1 MENLE
6 NKNYVDITI
15 RKIFDMKMNQGH
27 EMRKA
32 FIDEVKFILQQ
43 SEFLKTFYFLKGT
56 RVYVVDITSKK
67 ADELDFTKGKD
78 VVYIGGNANMEY
90 LLIVFKNGNIYAVD
104 SNHNIKHIK
113 NFLLNSLFIDKKG
126 KGDSITMENFKLFAS
141 APLDKIIIANDNIIA
156 FWQKNDLIPGGGK
169 GKKAKLNVEELNGTF
184 YNISLENEKKSI
196 ISSSPGKGDYFE
208 SLTAIFNN
216 NYFLGSYGRILYMIM
231 TPTEYTNS
239 YKVTFIDYL
248 FKYENTNKIK
258 QNLVHSTESSN
269 EYVKNIEKR
278 IVYSYINFM
287 IKEPKDRRQFNN
299 EKDRLI
305 LRFNQSGTACA
316 IAINSQHNFHTT
328 LMFLM
333 TETYRITSQKMFPIY
348 SKLRPG
354 FMEDDSMVWIEDIDW
369 VCNDL
374 FTVVLFSQGYFCI
387 LNINFQ
393 VISFIENSGSYIDSS
408 VEKISC
414 PYHFNNPKLTNLD
427 RLQLSSSKKRND
439 YFVINSS
446 NYSICYQVNY
456 KSYENK
462 LILPSNQ
469 YSFDE
474 FLYITKYFQLHY
486 SDAENHGLFDNIH
499 NFIVSWLKDLYN
511 NENEKNV
518 PSETISQIFNIFVKF
533 IKIFRSINQSH
544 ETNLTIVSY
553 LIGISN
559 DFFYYLI
566 NYREIWLAFMFVN
579 ICENYLLKSLKLKI
593 PRSKLCEEQM
603 QKGQISYLAVNPY
616 FIQNPSLKC
625 YNRLVNKMFHSKM
638 RLLIIFISLI
648 EFRNN
653 QGLTINVLHFV
664 LAKLCLEKMKKHN
677 LLDDIQLI
685 VKSIIRNYKYLK
697 SENAK
702 VGNEEY
708 ILNSLTMNFRYELF
722 GNYTFNRQ
730 SRDDIK
736 FEFLNDFFPLEE
748 LQTFNEVNEMY
759 CRGEDELL
767 INEYN
772 YINNMGVVQKWILFF
787 TNFFYTFLYEDI
799 KNYISNHL
807 RQYVTQNKS
816 ADFVS
821 PEENSLSSLIYFNL
835 TFFTIAINNHLKYFL
850 QIFTSKSD
858 NSNEFP
864 VVADNPA
871 VLEEFSKIFMPFIS
885 PTDVP
890 FVIFEF
896 YISED
901 NKNKKTLGHE
911 INIHLY
917 DKLQQYSKFYNFNL
931 IESFD
936 FIEFLMNNGFKY
948 YDDEMVETR
957 DINRIQTFMYSAV
970 LFYLFNIHKFSQIY
984 TYEIDSAFIISIID
998 SLDLHLKRDLYQFL
1012 YLILNGQLKYYLKK
1026 EAAAKLSPTNTKY
1039 LEVVLHM
1046 LKMIFY
1052 KIVRE
1057 EPFTVRRDIYEYV
1070 YISPS
1075 LIKPYLLEG
1084 ALFYEYK
1091 NFNKYIKAK
1100 AFNCKNILDTRNYS
1114 EVNYKKVNNVFE
1126 ELSKQ
1131 NRSILFDCI
1140 FKPNERLTDIEEEEL
1155 MKGYHRNFSYSISN
1169 LLLLMKLNNEK
1180 VNKIIFKLEEN
1191 KEYIKKILTNT
1202 VNEKLKDPLMED
1214 MYFNEL
1220 IISNL
1225 EKVVTGNFDNKHFK
1239 FSNLELKSKL
1249 IRSIKLIVVKTLN
1262 LLNSIYTKFK
1272 MFNMLQPNT
1281 EIFNYLKNISFSL
1294 IWERDYRLAYN
1305 STGQILDYLINMNS
1319 SELVSEKYNVISIL
1333 INLNFVYIVL
1343 KRNPSGSKLQ
1353 VLEEKVKRDFK
1364 DKDVLDKLQSFQDDL
1379 PTLQALW
1386 ENLESFKSKNLKMF
1400 IMGCFN
1406 EMFLDNINNIYKQ
1419 IDLFIT
1425 GQVSKIPM
1433 RSAKKK
1439 YIKLA
1444 DSYSNLTGIPNKHF
1458 IEFNMN
1464 WELVDTEMLYNLIIN
1479 DEVPAETHRED
1490 TSRTTKGDSR
1500 QNIFMNRRQRFGNDT
1515 PRRRNVINIAQG
1527 DNMLVNN
1534 YVDPNSSFSSRC
1546 DTNRSVDLR
1555 EESTRQVEQGK
1566 HNLCIKVKTKQ
1577 NKNKVPKYQ
1586 KVNPVEKDT
1595 KLKDS
1600 DKRIQNVKASDSNKN
1615 LDNIKI
1621 EEDTTDDN
1629 YQKLKELMNSI
1640 TRIHFRRFKNEM
1652 FQLYKKSMKKKELEE
1667 IKIYSIKPKESIE
1680 TISLKEKYVKIN

>member
-1 MENLE
+1 
-6 NKNYVDITI
+6 
-15 RKIFDMKMNQGH
+15 
-27 EMRKA
+27 
-32 FIDEVKFILQQ
+32 
-43 SEFLKTFYFLKGT
+43 
-56 RVYVVDITSKK
+56 
-67 ADELDFTKGKD
+67 
-78 VVYIGGNANMEY
+78 VYIGGSANMEY

-113 NFLLNSLFIDKKG
+113 NFLLNSLFMDKK
-126 KGDSITMENFKLFAS
+126 KDSTITMDNFKLFAS
-141 APLDKIIIANDNIIA
+141 AALDKMILANENIIA
-156 FWQKNDLIPGGGK
+156 FWHRNELI
-169 GKKAKLNVEELNGTF
+169 KAKKTNINTIEELNGTF
-184 YNISLENEKKSI
+184 YNISLENEKKTI
-196 ISSSPGKGDYFE
+196 IATGSKGEYYE
-208 SLTAIFNN
+208 SLIAIFNN
-216 NYFLGSYGRILYMIM
+216 NYFFGSYGRILYMIL
-231 TPTEYTNS
+231 TPTEFTNS
-239 YKVTFIDYL
+239 YRVTFIDYL
-248 FKYENTNKIK
+248 FKYENNNKVK
-258 QNLVHSTESSN
+258 QNLVNTVENNS

-278 IVYSYINFM
+278 IVYSYINYM
-287 IKEPKDRRQFNN
+287 PKEPKDKRQFNN
-299 EKDRLI
+299 EKEKII

-316 IAINSQHNFHTT
+316 IAINSQHNFHST

-333 TETYRITSQKMFPIY
+333 TETYRISSQKLFPLY

-354 FMEDDSMVWIEDIDW
+354 FMEDDSIVWIEDMDW

-374 FTVVLFSQGYFCI
+374 FLVILFSQGYFCI

-393 VISFIENSGSYIDSS
+393 VISFIDNSGSYIDNSI
-408 VEKISC
+408 EKISC
-414 PYHFNNPKLTNLD
+414 PYHFMNPKLNNLD
-427 RLQLSSSKKRND
+427 KLQLSSSKKRSD

-456 KSYENK
+456 KSYETK
-462 LILPSNQ
+462 IILPSNQ
-469 YSFDE
+469 YTFDE
-474 FLYITKYFQLHY
+474 FLYITKYFQLHH
-486 SDAENHGLFDNIH
+486 SEPENHGLFDNIH
-499 NFIVSWLKDLYN
+499 NFIVSWLKDLYS
-511 NENEKNV
+511 ENDKNV

-579 ICENYLLKSLKLKI
+579 ICENYLLKTLKLKM

-603 QKGQISYLAVNPY
+603 LKGQASYLAVNPY

-638 RLLIIFISLI
+638 RLLIIVISLI

-664 LAKLCLEKMKKHN
+664 LAKLCLEKMKKHT
-677 LLDDIQLI
+677 LLDDVQLI

-697 SENAK
+697 GENMK

-730 SRDDIK
+730 SRDDVK

-772 YINNMGVVQKWILFF
+772 YINNMGIVQKWILFF
-787 TNFFYTFLYEDI
+787 TNFFYSFLYEDI
-799 KNYISNHL
+799 RNYISNHL
-807 RQYVTQNKS
+807 RQYLTQNKS

-850 QIFTSKSD
+850 KIFISKAE

-864 VVADNPA
+864 VIADNPNI
-871 VLEEFSKIFMPFIS
+871 LNEFNKIFMSFIS
-885 PTDVP
+885 PADVP
-890 FVIFEF
+890 FIIFEF
-896 YISED
+896 YINED

-948 YDDEMVETR
+948 YDDEMVENR
-957 DINRIQTFMYSAV
+957 DINRIQTFMYTAI
-970 LFYLFNIHKFSQIY
+970 LFFLFNVHKFSQIY
-984 TYEIDSAFIISIID
+984 VFEVDNTFILNIID
-998 SLDLHLKRDLYQFL
+998 SLDVYLKRDLYQFL

-1026 EAAAKLSPTNTKY
+1026 EANSKLTATGTKY

-1046 LKMIFY
+1046 LKLIFY

-1057 EPFTVRRDIYEYV
+1057 EPFIVRRDIYEYI

-1091 NFNKYIKAK
+1091 NFNKYIKSK
-1100 AFNCKNILDTRNYS
+1100 VFNCKNILDTRNYS

-1140 FKPNERLTDIEEEEL
+1140 FKPNERMSGAEEDEL
-1155 MKGYHRNFSYSISN
+1155 MKGYHRNFCYSISN
-1169 LLLLMKLNNEK
+1169 YLLLLKLNNEK
-1180 VNKIIFKLEEN
+1180 VNRIIFKPEEN
-1191 KEYIKKILTNT
+1191 KDYIKKILINT
-1202 VNEKLKDPLMED
+1202 INEKIKDPLMED
-1214 MYFNEL
+1214 IYFNEL
-1220 IISNL
+1220 VTSNL
-1225 EKVVTGNFDNKHFK
+1225 EKIVTGNFDNKHFK
-1239 FSNLELKSKL
+1239 FSNAELKAKL
-1249 IRSIKLIVVKTLN
+1249 IRSIKLIIAKSLN
-1262 LLNSIYTKFK
+1262 ILNALYTKFK
-1272 MFNMLQPNT
+1272 MFNTLQPNVDV
-1281 EIFNYLKNISFSL
+1281 FNYLKNVSYSL

-1305 STGQILDYLINMNS
+1305 SATQILDFLLSISS
-1319 SELVSEKYNVISIL
+1319 SELASEKLHIL
-1333 INLNFVYIVL
+1333 STFINLHFVYIIL
-1343 KRNPSGSKLQ
+1343 KRTPSNNKFQLF
-1353 VLEEKVKRDFK
+1353 EERIKKELK
-1364 DKDVLDKLQSFQDDL
+1364 DKDIVDKLKVFNDELPIIQS
-1379 PTLQALW
+1379 LW
-1386 ENLESFKSKNLKMF
+1386 DNLENFKSKNLKMF
-1400 IMGCFN
+1400 LLGCFN
-1406 EMFLDNINNIYKQ
+1406 DMFLDNIANIYKQ
-1419 IDLFIT
+1419 IGLFIT
-1425 GQVSKIPM
+1425 GQASKIPM

-1444 DSYSNLTGIPNKHF
+1444 ESYSNLTGIPNKYF

-1464 WELVDTEMLYNLIIN
+1464 WELIDTEVLYNLIIN
-1479 DEVPAETHRED
+1479 DEVSETNQED
-1490 TSRTTKGDSR
+1490 SNRVAKGDNR
-1500 QNIFMNRRQRFGNDT
+1500 QNILMNRRQRFGNDT
-1515 PRRRNVINIAQG
+1515 PRRRNVINLAQN
-1527 DNMLVNN
+1527 DNAMVNN
-1534 YVDPNSSFSSRC
+1534 YVDPDSSFTRC
-1546 DTNRSVDLR
+1546 DSNRSVDLR
-1555 EESTRQVEQGK
+1555 EESTKQEQK
-1566 HNLCIKVKTKQ
+1566 HSLCIKIKTKQ
-1577 NKNKVPKYQ
+1577 KKNKIPKYQ
-1586 KVNPVEKDT
+1586 KITVDKDIT
-1595 KLKDS
+1595 MKETGS
-1600 DKRIQNVKASDSNKN
+1600 TITQIRIT
-1615 LDNIKI
+1615 
-1621 EEDTTDDN
+1621 EG
-1629 YQKLKELMNSI
+1629 
-1640 TRIHFRRFKNEM
+1640 
-1652 FQLYKKSMKKKELEE
+1652 
-1667 IKIYSIKPKESIE
+1667 IY
-1680 TISLKEKYVKIN
+1680 V